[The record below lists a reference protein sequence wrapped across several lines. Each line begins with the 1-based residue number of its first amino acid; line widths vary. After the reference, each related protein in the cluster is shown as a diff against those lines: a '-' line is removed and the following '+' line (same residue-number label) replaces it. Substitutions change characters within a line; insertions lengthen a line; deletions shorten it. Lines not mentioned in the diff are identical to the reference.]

1 MSVPVLMLATPFLAA
16 LLVYVLQRWRWAQAI
31 IAAVVCAL
39 LALLALQIP
48 LDQVAVFAGRDITFQ
63 GTWSVLGRAFTFAP
77 ENRPAL
83 AFIYIASMFFFAG
96 AGAAKVPSAFL
107 PAGLLSVS
115 LLTATLFV
123 QPFLFAALFL
133 EMLAAVSVLML
144 SDDDHP
150 FTRGSL
156 RLLVFVTLGVPFILL
171 AGWQIE
177 GATSSPDDLTF
188 LTRATVL
195 LDIGLLILLAILPFH
210 SWIPTVAEESSPY
223 AAAFVFTVVQ
233 MAVMFF
239 MLNFFNQYAWLR
251 SPTQFAALR
260 FAGVAMVIGGGAFAF
275 AQRRFGRLM
284 GYAVMVDI
292 GAAMLAV
299 GLGTADG
306 LRAALAIIAM
316 RGIGLS
322 VWGMGLGWLRASAK
336 DSTDFDDLV
345 GKAWQFPFAS
355 IAVVIG
361 GLSLAGLPLTAG
373 FVGRWALYRQLAVSD
388 YGFAIALLAASG
400 SVMLAYARGAAS
412 LFKRTSTDKAFSI
425 QDDQVA
431 VVFLAIGVAVIL
443 FVGLFP
449 QMVLPAVTQA
459 AGAFKALV
467 K

>member
-1 MSVPVLMLATPFLAA
+1 MSVPVLMLATPIVAA
-16 LLVYVLQRWRWAQAI
+16 LIVYVLQRWRWAQAI
-31 IAAVVCAL
+31 IAAVVCAV

-83 AFIYIASMFFFAG
+83 TFIYVASMFFFAG
-96 AGAAKVPSAFL
+96 AGAAKTPRAFL
-107 PAGLLSVS
+107 PAGLVSMS

-133 EMLAAVSVLML
+133 EMLAAASVLML
-144 SDDDHP
+144 SDDEHP

-177 GATSSPDDLTF
+177 GATTSPDDLTF
-188 LTRATVL
+188 LARATVL

-260 FAGVAMVIGGGAFAF
+260 FVGVAMVIGGGAFAF

-336 DSTDFDDLV
+336 DSTDFDDLF

-388 YGFAIALLAASG
+388 YGFAIALLVASG

-412 LFKRTSTDKAFSI
+412 LFKRASTDEAFTI

-449 QMVLPAVTQA
+449 QTILPAVTQA